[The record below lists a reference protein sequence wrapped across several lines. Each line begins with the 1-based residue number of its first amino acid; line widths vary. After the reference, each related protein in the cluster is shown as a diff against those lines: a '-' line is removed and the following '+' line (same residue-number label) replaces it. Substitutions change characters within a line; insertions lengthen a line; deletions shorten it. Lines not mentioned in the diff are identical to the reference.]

1 MMGMSP
7 SEVYALEL
15 CEFYAIYD
23 GWRRLR
29 QQESRE
35 RWEQSRWMACAIIGP
50 WLKGGKSMAELLPLP
65 WDEKP
70 KSAEVELEY
79 DPEDMEA
86 RRRWVEK
93 LIGLGNGIG
102 EISESAD

>member
-1 MMGMSP
+1 MMGMAP
-7 SEVYALEL
+7 SEVYDLEL
-15 CEFYAIYD
+15 REFYAIYD

-35 RWEQSRWMACAIIGP
+35 RWEQHRWMACAIIGP
-50 WLKGGKSMAELLPLP
+50 WLKGGKTMTELLPLP

-70 KSAEVELEY
+70 KEEALEY

-93 LIGLGNGIG
+93 LIGLDDGNGEVG
-102 EISESAD
+102 EFAD